1 MRPWDGRIFSGSAEA
16 STAPV
21 CECNVPEIHRRK
33 RQTITTH
40 SSNAGQRVTVITGW
54 NCTGI
59 LWEHPVQM
67 LQIPQAHLSIEQ
79 VQLYRD
85 VSLNLTLPTDKSGG
99 FLVRRPLRRIL
110 GLGVLHDL
118 PKREF
123 PCAPRYFCYARL
135 PWLCSPRLAAGYSL
149 PRYGRGRDA
158 LRTAG
163 TSIRGRALYPQP

>member
-1 MRPWDGRIFSGSAEA
+1 MPGMRTKNFCLSLPAQFPLSF
-16 STAPV
+16 
-21 CECNVPEIHRRK
+21 
-33 RQTITTH
+33 
-40 SSNAGQRVTVITGW
+40 TGY
-54 NCTGI
+54 
-59 LWEHPVQM
+59 
-67 LQIPQAHLSIEQ
+67 S
-79 VQLYRD
+79 
-85 VSLNLTLPTDKSGG
+85 LTLPTDKSGG

-163 TSIRGRALYPQP
+163 TSIRGRRGSSPRCFDSRRRCTSGSTDRRSRPLIARRRAAPSYMQAGGRTLTSSHPRLPAQACGS